1 MAVEVADRL
10 WVSDDKQNRDFIVS
24 NVPSQAVPIAIT
36 AHDNQHKAVIASIVV
51 ESRPSSIAGPSN
63 KEPIR
68 MQEAR
73 EVSTRLRQ
81 LAVDKQEV
89 VLAAARAAE
98 EADRLRVEQDAV
110 LDAERFRA
118 DEERRRLEEVEARAA
133 DQRRAEEEA
142 AVNRDAA
149 VKRSAEEAAVNQR
162 RAEEEHVERLERCRA
177 EARLEEEKRIEVVKR
192 CLEEREKQE
201 LAEQAM
207 QQGVQQQPL
216 LHSRADAHPEQTAEA
231 DMEARRTVVLTNNAL
246 ATHLSFN
253 WFGPGLASAH
263 LVQTLFRFPH
273 GPHLV
278 PNWFLLGSHPR
289 FPRGSHL
296 CGGGHVGTRWS
307 QVGTWWGPP
316 GGW

>member
-51 ESRPSSIAGPSN
+51 ESRPSSIAGPS
-63 KEPIR
+63 KEEPIR

-73 EVSTRLRQ
+73 AVSTRLRQ
-81 LAVDKQEV
+81 LAVDKQED

-98 EADRLRVEQDAV
+98 EADRLRVEHDAV

-162 RAEEEHVERLERCRA
+162 RAEEEQVERLERCRA
-177 EARLEEEKRIEVVKR
+177 EAILDEEKRIEVVKR

-263 LVQTLFRFPH
+263 LV
-273 GPHLV
+273 
-278 PNWFLLGSHPR
+278 
-289 FPRGSHL
+289 
-296 CGGGHVGTRWS
+296 
-307 QVGTWWGPP
+307 
-316 GGW
+316 